1 MQILRICG
9 VGVIAAVSAVV
20 IKQIRADAAVPVR
33 VAVNII
39 LFGAALSVAS
49 PVYSY
54 INDMISISALSEFG
68 STLMKALG
76 VAFATHICSEICRD
90 VGVAIIAGC
99 FELAGKCEILLLS
112 LPLITSILNTAS
124 DILGWVA

>member
-39 LFGAALSVAS
+39 LFGAALSLAS
-49 PVYSY
+49 PVYYY
-54 INDMISISALSEFG
+54 INDMIASSALSEFG
-68 STLMKALG
+68 SILMKALG
-76 VAFATHICSEICRD
+76 IALATHICSEICRD
-90 VGVAIIAGC
+90 AGEASIAGC
-99 FELAGKCEILLLS
+99 IEMAGKCEILLLS
-112 LPLITSILNTAS
+112 LPLITSIINTAS
-124 DILGWVA
+124 DVLGWGT

>member
-9 VGVIAAVSAVV
+9 AGVIAAVSAVV

-39 LFGAALSVAS
+39 LFGAALLVAS

-54 INDMISISALSEFG
+54 INDMISVSALSAFG

-90 VGVAIIAGC
+90 VGEASIASGV
-99 FELAGKCEILLLS
+99 ELAGKCEILLLS

-124 DILGWVA
+124 DILEWGT

>member
-9 VGVIAAVSAVV
+9 VGIIAAVAAVV

-33 VAVNII
+33 LAVNVI
-39 LFGAALSVAS
+39 LFGAALSLAS

-54 INDMISISALSEFG
+54 INDMISASALSEFG
-68 STLMKALG
+68 SILMKALG
-76 VAFATHICSEICRD
+76 IAFATHICSEICRD
-90 VGVAIIAGC
+90 VGEASIAGGI
-99 FELAGKCEILLLS
+99 ELAGKCEILLLS

-124 DILGWVA
+124 DILEWAT